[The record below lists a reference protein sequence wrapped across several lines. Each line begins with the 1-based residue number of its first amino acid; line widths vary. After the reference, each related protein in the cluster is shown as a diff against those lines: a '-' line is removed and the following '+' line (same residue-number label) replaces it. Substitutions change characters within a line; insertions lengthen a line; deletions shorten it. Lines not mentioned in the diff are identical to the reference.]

1 MPVTTVTRE
10 QLYERIWQT
19 PTVHLCKE
27 FGLSD
32 VGLAKLCKRHK
43 IPKPYLGYWA
53 RKAAGGNPK
62 RLRLPKC
69 SDPSLAEIQ
78 VFQSEVPM
86 QPSGFFDPEIEALY
100 EAELKRDRIVVPA
113 ELDSPLPI
121 VERTQRVLLNGRQLK
136 SPIVAASM
144 SKPLVPRAMRI
155 IDALLKGLLERG
167 YTIENEG
174 YYAES
179 ATPIRGHGHEFG
191 IRIREPLMAV
201 KREDKYFGG
210 MRTEYDPSGRI
221 QLEIEGF
228 GSWSPKHIRD
238 GKQSTI
244 EDRVGILPA
253 QMLEAIDNSRRE
265 RAEREEKERKRQAE
279 LHAKWEAEERAKELA
294 RQAAEKKR
302 REEALFK
309 RARQWKRCQELREF
323 VHAVRDLAEER
334 PLPEGAQQ
342 EAAGWIEW
350 AMGVADAYDPL
361 ATWAEQPP
369 ERVQKP
375 R

>member
-10 QLYERIWQT
+10 QLYERLWQT

-53 RKAAGGNPK
+53 RKAAGANP
-62 RLRLPKC
+62 RITRLPKC
-69 SDPSLAEIQ
+69 SDPNLATIRLL
-78 VFQSEVPM
+78 QSEVPI
-86 QPSGFFDPEIEALY
+86 QPSGFFDPEIEKLY

-113 ELDSPLPI
+113 ELCSPLPI
-121 VERTQRVLLNGRQLK
+121 VERTHRSLLSGRQLK
-136 SPIVAASM
+136 GPTLAASM
-144 SKPLVPRAMRI
+144 SKPLVERAMRI
-155 IDALLKGLLERG
+155 MDALLKGLLERG
-167 YTIENEG
+167 CTIESEG
-174 YYAES
+174 YYA
-179 ATPIRGHGHEFG
+179 ATATSIRCHGHEFG
-191 IRIREPLMAV
+191 LRIREPAMAV
-201 KREDKYFGG
+201 KRPDKYFGM

-221 QLEIEGF
+221 QLEVEGF
-228 GSWSPKHIRD
+228 GSWSPKLIRD

-244 EDRVGILPA
+244 EDRVGSLPA
-253 QMLEAIDNSRRE
+253 QMLKAIDSSRRE
-265 RAEREEKERKRQAE
+265 CAEREEKERKRQAE

-302 REEALFK
+302 REEALFE
-309 RARQWKRCQELREF
+309 RARQWKKCQELRDF

-342 EAAGWIEW
+342 EASDWIEW

-361 ATWAEQPP
+361 ATWAEQLP

>member
-10 QLYERIWQT
+10 QLYERLWQT

-32 VGLAKLCKRHK
+32 VGLAKLCKRYK

-53 RKAAGGNPK
+53 RKAAGGKPK
-62 RLRLPKC
+62 VTPLPMC
-69 SDPSLAEIQ
+69 DDSSLATIQ
-78 VFQSEVPM
+78 FAQPEPTVQESE
-86 QPSGFFDPEIEALY
+86 FFDPEIEALY
-100 EAELKRDRIVVPA
+100 ETELQRERLVVPA
-113 ELDSPLPI
+113 ALRSPLPI
-121 VERTQRVLLNGRQLK
+121 VERTKEALHSGKWPDEPTLH
-136 SPIVAASM
+136 ASM
-144 SKPLVPRAMRI
+144 SKPLVDRAMRI
-155 IDALLKGLLERG
+155 MNALLKGLLARG
-167 YTIENEG
+167 YTIEKEG
-174 YYAES
+174 RYHS
-179 ATPIRGHGHEFG
+179 NATVIRGYGHEFG
-191 IRIREPLMAV
+191 FRIREPSVMVQRMDSLY
-201 KREDKYFGG
+201 RR

-253 QMLEAIDNSRRE
+253 QMLKAIDNSRRE

-302 REEALFK
+302 REEALFE

-323 VHAVRDLAEER
+323 VHAVRDLAAER
-334 PLPEGAQQ
+334 PLPEGARQ

-361 ATWAEQPP
+361 ATWAEQLP

>member
-10 QLYERIWQT
+10 QLYERVWQT

-32 VGLAKLCKRHK
+32 VGFAKLCKRYK

-100 EAELKRDRIVVPA
+100 EVELKRDRIVVPA

-136 SPIVAASM
+136 SPTVAASM

-174 YYAES
+174 RYAES

-253 QMLEAIDNSRRE
+253 QMLKAIDAARCE
-265 RAEREEKERKRQAE
+265 KAEREEKERKRQAE
-279 LHAKWEAEERAKELA
+279 LHAKWEAEERAKEAA

-302 REEALFK
+302 REEALFE
-309 RARQWKRCQELREF
+309 RARLWKRCGEVREF
-323 VHAVRDLAEER
+323 VDAVREVVEGR
-334 PLPEGAQQ
+334 PLPEGARQ
-342 EAAGWIEW
+342 EAAEWIEW
-350 AMGVADAYDPL
+350 ATGVADAYDPL
-361 ATWAEQPP
+361 ATWAEQLPD
-369 ERVQKP
+369 RVRKP

>member
-1 MPVTTVTRE
+1 M
-10 QLYERIWQT
+10 
-19 PTVHLCKE
+19 
-27 FGLSD
+27 
-32 VGLAKLCKRHK
+32 
-43 IPKPYLGYWA
+43 
-53 RKAAGGNPK
+53 
-62 RLRLPKC
+62 
-69 SDPSLAEIQ
+69 
-78 VFQSEVPM
+78 
-86 QPSGFFDPEIEALY
+86 
-100 EAELKRDRIVVPA
+100 
-113 ELDSPLPI
+113 
-121 VERTQRVLLNGRQLK
+121 
-136 SPIVAASM
+136 
-144 SKPLVPRAMRI
+144 
-155 IDALLKGLLERG
+155 LKGLLERG

-174 YYAES
+174 RYAES

-253 QMLEAIDNSRRE
+253 QMLKAIDAARRE
-265 RAEREEKERKRQAE
+265 KAEREEKERKRQAE
-279 LHAKWEAEERAKELA
+279 LHAKWEAEERAKEAA

-302 REEALFK
+302 REEALFE
-309 RARQWKRCQELREF
+309 RARLWKRCGEVRQF
-323 VHAVRDLAEER
+323 VDAVREVVEGR
-334 PLPEGAQQ
+334 PLPEGARQ
-342 EAAGWIEW
+342 EAAEWIEW
-350 AMGVADAYDPL
+350 ATGVADAYDPL
-361 ATWAEQPP
+361 ATWAEQLP